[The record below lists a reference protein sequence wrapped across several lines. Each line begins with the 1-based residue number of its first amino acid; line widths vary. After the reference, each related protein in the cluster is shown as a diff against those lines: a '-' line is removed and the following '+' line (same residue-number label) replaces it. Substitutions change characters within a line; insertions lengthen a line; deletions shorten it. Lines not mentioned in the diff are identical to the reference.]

1 MYVQLED
8 EFGDIVAK
16 ARRGQEIDSAVLAE
30 KVGTSEDD
38 LTRVENYELIPGV
51 ETIGRFAR
59 VLGLDAEKL
68 EGSAQKRFFPL
79 YPAGRPVEGL
89 RVEMMVLGSGFQMNG
104 YVVGCVE
111 TGKAALIDP
120 GFDPEKILRNI
131 EVLGLAVDT
140 ILLTH
145 GHQDHIGA
153 LSEVCQAV
161 EAPALINGSDL
172 GLMGSLANKVEGE
185 LIEGEVVQVGKL
197 CFEIRSTPGH
207 TPGGVT
213 LVHGEVAFVGDALF
227 AGSLG
232 GTRTLTNYHA
242 QRQAV
247 VEKVLGQD
255 EKTVLFP
262 GHGPATTVG
271 EEKKYNP
278 FID

>member
-30 KVGTSEDD
+30 KVGISEDD

>member
-30 KVGTSEDD
+30 KVGISEDD

-111 TGKAALIDP
+111 TSKAALIDP